1 MEFEESL
8 GWIRSS
14 PVDDFHSLTST
25 TQPPWKTKRRVS
37 PGGELVAFGSAGSG
51 RCLGYVVATC
61 VAPTGKQEDASTS
74 RKAGKLQN
82 ESQVIETHTHAH
94 THICTYARTHRHTD
108 THAHTHIC
116 TRRQIQTNMCT
127 LNIHVQI
134 HTCTNTQQHTATHTH
149 THTQTDTQ

>member
-82 ESQVIETHTHAH
+82 ESQVIETHTHAYSHMHVCPH
-94 THICTYARTHRHTD
+94 TQTD
-108 THAHTHIC
+108 THKYVHTEH
-116 TRRQIQTNMCT
+116 TRA
-127 LNIHVQI
+127 
-134 HTCTNTQQHTATHTH
+134 NTYMHKHTATHSNTHTH
-149 THTQTDTQ
+149 THTHKQTHNEYPSLPFNIKE